1 MNYPAQPAPDQRG
14 SGLHSPPAADAA
26 PSHDGPGVP
35 HNGDWPQYGARQ
47 QNGDLQQ
54 DSDGQPEPPGG
65 FQPVRDEEL
74 QPARPH
80 TWPTGQQGWPSAADQ
95 PTGPPARQR
104 APGAVSA
111 WPLPDSPLTGPHVR
125 GPEPTESADVPGP
138 SRQPE
143 PVRFPPD
150 AGSGAD
156 SSRLDQA
163 SGADQRQVPGA
174 QRAAGPGADADAAA
188 ARGEAGADGAARD
201 DMTVDEAAQRWA
213 MLGYLGWPFL
223 SFLPALAV
231 YLCMQRSPFVRR
243 HAAQALNLSITVLLY
258 DFSALIFGGLM
269 SLDSVRVA
277 LLIVTPMVAGLW
289 LAGLVYI
296 VLAAISAGRGE
307 YRAIP
312 GWLCAAILR

>member
-1 MNYPAQPAPDQRG
+1 GR
-14 SGLHSPPAADAA
+14 
-26 PSHDGPGVP
+26 
-35 HNGDWPQYGARQ
+35 
-47 QNGDLQQ
+47 
-54 DSDGQPEPPGG
+54 E
-65 FQPVRDEEL
+65 
-74 QPARPH
+74 
-80 TWPTGQQGWPSAADQ
+80 
-95 PTGPPARQR
+95 ARQR
-104 APGAVSA
+104 RPAGAARRIPAGPGRGTAARQATYLAHGPAGMAVRCRSA
-111 WPLPDSPLTGPHVR
+111 HRPASAAAGAWRRQRVAAAGQPVTGPHVR

-156 SSRLDQA
+156 SSRMDQA

-188 ARGEAGADGAARD
+188 ARGEAGAGRAAGD

>member
-47 QNGDLQQ
+47 QNGHLQQ

-150 AGSGAD
+150 AGS
-156 SSRLDQA
+156 
-163 SGADQRQVPGA
+163 
-174 QRAAGPGADADAAA
+174 
-188 ARGEAGADGAARD
+188 GADGAARD

>member
-1 MNYPAQPAPDQRG
+1 
-14 SGLHSPPAADAA
+14 
-26 PSHDGPGVP
+26 
-35 HNGDWPQYGARQ
+35 
-47 QNGDLQQ
+47 
-54 DSDGQPEPPGG
+54 
-65 FQPVRDEEL
+65 
-74 QPARPH
+74 
-80 TWPTGQQGWPSAADQ
+80 
-95 PTGPPARQR
+95 
-104 APGAVSA
+104 
-111 WPLPDSPLTGPHVR
+111 
-125 GPEPTESADVPGP
+125 
-138 SRQPE
+138 
-143 PVRFPPD
+143 
-150 AGSGAD
+150 
-156 SSRLDQA
+156 
-163 SGADQRQVPGA
+163 
-174 QRAAGPGADADAAA
+174 
-188 ARGEAGADGAARD
+188 
-201 DMTVDEAAQRWA
+201 MTVDEAAQRWA